1 MGTPGFVDFVCVV
14 GLCLIL
20 CYLLRILK
28 RISENWKA
36 AMKKR
41 IKDALDKRKLVKDTF
56 RNTYGYS
63 WDYVMVFRVAPVE
76 EKMTHVQNENS
87 LKFILGRISDAGLQN
102 RLFYSV
108 QRDEV
113 YCKIR
118 CPMPR
123 LLREADRINY
133 RLRLEP
139 AGLANKLR
147 EGHLKGPIEKQ
158 WKSVEVPSTSIE
170 TDIDPYEYIHCD
182 YRQGEDPMYQKYGV
196 SESVLRGVDRLKL
209 IANIIAAR
217 LSDGG
222 AFLDVH
228 RLIKTK
234 CMITFFPL
242 HDAVELRDLEEKW
255 LRMCQPPWKQYIQPV
270 RDYFGEKIGLFF
282 LFLGHYTTWLL
293 PASIVG
299 FFAWINVASEAN
311 DPDAVIIPYF
321 AVFVGVWSTLFLE
334 YWKRKEKLAAMKW
347 GMVGFEDT
355 QLDRYVREECY
366 SECVIPF
373 QFLLFS
379 VHSAPSNINYIFC

>member
-1 MGTPGFVDFVCVV
+1 
-14 GLCLIL
+14 
-20 CYLLRILK
+20 
-28 RISENWKA
+28 
-36 AMKKR
+36 MKKR

-76 EKMTHVQNENS
+76 EKMTQVQNENS

-255 LRMCQPPWKQYIQPV
+255 LRMCQPPWTVHPARARLLRREDWPV
-270 RDYFGEKIGLFF
+270 LFVPRPLHHVAVAGLDCGFLRLDQRRQRGQRPRCHYHPLLCGVCRCVVYVVSGVLEAQGEAG
-282 LFLGHYTTWLL
+282 GHE
-293 PASIVG
+293 VG
-299 FFAWINVASEAN
+299 HG
-311 DPDAVIIPYF
+311 
-321 AVFVGVWSTLFLE
+321 GV
-334 YWKRKEKLAAMKW
+334 
-347 GMVGFEDT
+347 
-355 QLDRYVREECY
+355 
-366 SECVIPF
+366 
-373 QFLLFS
+373 
-379 VHSAPSNINYIFC
+379 